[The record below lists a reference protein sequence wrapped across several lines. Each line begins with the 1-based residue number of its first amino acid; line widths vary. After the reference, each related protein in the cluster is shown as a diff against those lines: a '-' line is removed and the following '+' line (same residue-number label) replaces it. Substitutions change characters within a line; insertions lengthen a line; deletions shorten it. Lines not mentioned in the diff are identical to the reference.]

1 MQTMHA
7 YTSMVMAADA
17 HAAEL
22 HELGRSHTGLR
33 HALRPARTHKRYAV
47 TDSDRSSPAET

>member
-47 TDSDRSSPAET
+47 TDSDRSSPVET

>member
-1 MQTMHA
+1 MLTMHA
-7 YTSMVMAADA
+7 YTSVAMAADA

-22 HELGRSHTGLR
+22 HELGRAHTGLR
-33 HALRPARTHKRYAV
+33 HALRPARSHKRYVV